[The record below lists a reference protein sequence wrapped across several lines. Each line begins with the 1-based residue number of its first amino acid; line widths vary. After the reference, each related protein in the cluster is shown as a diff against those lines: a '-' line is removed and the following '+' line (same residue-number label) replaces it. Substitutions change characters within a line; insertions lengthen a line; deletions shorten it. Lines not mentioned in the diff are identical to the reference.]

1 MENALD
7 RLQKSNEASQER
19 EFTLEEQMESV
30 STDEYLD
37 GMSFEARQEMSELAN
52 PTVDLQD
59 DGSDEEELFINNNKE
74 DRPKRGRRKKVSEAS
89 SEVNCT
95 ESNPV
100 FDQLVKD
107 LIDDLRQNHYKINR
121 FDDKSM
127 DIIFNYMHS
136 KF

>member
-52 PTVDLQD
+52 PTIDLQD
-59 DGSDEEELFINNNKE
+59 DGSDEEELFINNKE

-89 SEVNCT
+89 SGVTCT

-127 DIIFNYMHS
+127 NIIFNYMHS